1 MAAAARSVSP
11 SARSVNSSFTPL
23 FTVQFQH
30 SYYNAAG
37 GKCPDFKVVP
47 TPDCAKR
54 MASLGML
61 FKDLGA
67 GFVVLIATSRV
78 SALTDYL
85 LSLYS
90 SESPGAGYW
99 SWLSFL
105 LVPANP
111 DFIGFTSLPITTN
124 PMQQNLHLSNMAV
137 QASEDVLTLAGS
149 AGSGPAPQ
157 SFYPV
162 TGASLAVSVPQ
173 GLTATLADLSGKAV
187 SAAMVASDTA
197 TSFDLTNLPYGYYT
211 LGFRNAQGQAAPVPK
226 GYAGPTAWLYVP
238 ASPQSLCVLDLLLT
252 QPAQGAGVPSAYPV
266 PVMPAPPDSGS
277 APASIQPVTL
287 TLPFDARGTYWSYY
301 IVPQTAGQL
310 SEDMAIS
317 GSGTSF
323 SKSSEMLPNGDQ
335 AVLFTAGT
343 ALPLSQVS
351 SYKFTLSGQRQGPN
365 GSRDDIAVNQL
376 PSAPPTPVWPAASGE
391 ALAGSSEI
399 YVYV

>member
-1 MAAAARSVSP
+1 MAAPARLVSP

-30 SYYNAAG
+30 GYYNATG

-67 GFVVLIATSRV
+67 GFVVMIATSRV
-78 SALTDYL
+78 SALIDYVTGR
-85 LSLYS
+85 YS

-99 SWLSFL
+99 TWLSFL

-124 PMQQNLHLSNMAV
+124 PMLQNLHLSNIAIM
-137 QASEDVLTLAGS
+137 ASEDQYSLAGS
-149 AGSGPAPQ
+149 TGTAQ

-162 TGASLAVSVPQ
+162 TGASLAVPVPQ
-173 GLTATLADLSGKAV
+173 GLTAALADLSGKPVNAG
-187 SAAMVASDTA
+187 AAAGDSGVT
-197 TSFDLTNLPYGYYT
+197 FDLTSLPYGYYT
-211 LGFRNAQGQAAPVPK
+211 LGFRNAQGQAVPTPK
-226 GYAGPTAWLYVP
+226 SYGGATAWLYVP

-252 QPAQGAGVPSAYPV
+252 QPAPNTGLPAAYPIPVLPV
-266 PVMPAPPDSGS
+266 PPGSGTPATQL
-277 APASIQPVTL
+277 QPVTL

-301 IVPQTAGQL
+301 IVPQSPGQL
-310 SEDMAIS
+310 SEDLAIS
-317 GSGTSF
+317 GTGTSF
-323 SKSSEMLPNGDQ
+323 SKSSEQLPNGDQ

-351 SYKFTLSGQRQGPN
+351 SYKFTLSGQRQGVN
-365 GSRDDIAVNQL
+365 GSRDDIAVNWL
-376 PSAPPTPVWPAASGE
+376 PSAPPTPVWPAPSGE